1 MAQAYIESTT
11 LPTELAQGLAARR
24 NMLSSRPSGA
34 EHGFSHPLYQHV
46 GRIEQLVQ
54 VTGAKRVL
62 DFGAADGKEYDA
74 RVVELPGQAGKRTVV
89 DFWGVE
95 VVHCYDPA
103 QATFCNVP
111 RSSFDGVLCLNLLE
125 YCPGSHATSVVNELF
140 SLATGFVFVAVGPDA
155 PHPRVAQAW
164 LDVMASASR
173 AFPKVIWEAWVT
185 EAGSTSRPER
195 RLANFNWNA

>member
-1 MAQAYIESTT
+1 MEQAYIELTP
-11 LPTELAQGLAARR
+11 LPTDFAQALAARR
-24 NMLSSRPSGA
+24 KTLSARSSGS

-74 RVVELPGQAGKRTVV
+74 RVVELPGQTGKRTVV
-89 DFWGVE
+89 DFWEVD

-111 RSSFDGVLCLNLLE
+111 RSSFDGVVCFNLLE
-125 YCPGSHATSVVNELF
+125 YCPGDHATRVVNELF
-140 SLATGFVFVAVGPDA
+140 SLTTGFVFVTVGPDA
-155 PHPRVAQAW
+155 PHPRVANAW
-164 LDVMASASR
+164 LDVMVSASR

-185 EAGSTSRPER
+185 ESGSTARAER
-195 RLANFNWNA
+195 RLANFNWNT